1 MDNNKIGIAYKST
14 HDGAGDLKV
23 LSGDR
28 AWFGHSQEDIDFL
41 ALFSNRDKEF
51 LTFLSF
57 DEKGC
62 TITIAT
68 PVSGRCGDN
77 LSAYIYVPSALEVGG
92 DKIKRAW
99 DALKRFLVDQED
111 NAAVKEVISETY
123 DKCKYPLSCQP
134 SNVDGGNAY
143 VQLDKCFNIND
154 IFKGNLYRKEYA
166 KYKYVFLIEDEENGS
181 MSLTHEW
188 KGQFTSIDPRTFK
201 KVCVLLPPDDKK
213 LHGTTVY
220 YKNDKGQEEKFPRY
234 LHCFVG
240 DKVTLVFKRAG
251 FEDKPISV
259 TIEDKKEQTSKEP
272 EGEWLKCVRKTD
284 FHVLSSE
291 PPTQEV
297 KDFILLIDG
306 DKVID
311 SKSIPESK
319 LSKAKVEV
327 KAYGYEPYK
336 NENFDLKN
344 SSFSIKLKP
353 EYKDYKEK
361 VVLVDTLSHETLT
374 GEISYR
380 VPKNRDVNFVL
391 RGYRKEN
398 GCWYFDEPK
407 PDKKQKKEQKKMFK
421 FNWRDVMI
429 GSVATLVLVF
439 FLALVVHFFFG
450 LSFTDKNV
458 TPQCQ
463 NNQEAPNDVETQKTS
478 SSSDVTDLSSAKAA
492 VCYLDKDSCWTWKRS
507 EMEKYDKLKGLFD
520 DLNSFRFSKVK
531 EVAQGDLKGS
541 TKLKNLVAKIG
552 TLGDHDG
559 GAFTSDGVIKLKDYE
574 KKLDE
579 LHKAVSATKTKQ
591 K

>member
-14 HDGAGDLKV
+14 HDGAGDLIV

-99 DALKRFLVDQED
+99 DALKRFLVKQED
-111 NAAVKEVISETY
+111 KAAVEEVISETY
-123 DKCKYPLSCQP
+123 DKCKYPLSYQP

-143 VQLDKCFNIND
+143 VQLNPYFNIRD
-154 IFKGNLYRKEYA
+154 FLTEYLYQKEYA
-166 KYKYVFLIEDEENGS
+166 KYKYVFLIEDEEKSS
-181 MSLTHEW
+181 MSLTQEG
-188 KGQFTSIDPRTFK
+188 KDQFTPIDYQKLR

-213 LHGTTVY
+213 LHGATVY

-234 LHCFVG
+234 LQCFDR

-251 FEDKPISV
+251 FEDKSISV

-272 EGEWLKCVRKTD
+272 DGEWLKCVRKTD
-284 FHVLSSE
+284 FHVFSSE

-297 KDFILLIDG
+297 KGFILLIDG
-306 DKVID
+306 GVVTD
-311 SKSIPESK
+311 SKRIQESK

-327 KAYGYEPYK
+327 KAGGYEPYK

-344 SSFSIKLKP
+344 TSFSIKLKP

-361 VVLVDTLSHETLT
+361 VVLVDNLSHETLT

-421 FNWRDVMI
+421 FNWHDVMI

-458 TPQCQ
+458 TPQ
-463 NNQEAPNDVETQKTS
+463 NNKEVPNDAGTQKVS
-478 SSSDVTDLSSAKAA
+478 SSSDYTDFSSAKAA
-492 VCYLDKDSCWTWKRS
+492 ICYLDKDSCWTWKRS

-531 EVAQGDLKGS
+531 KVAQVDLNGS